1 MSARISRESVLT
13 GITRTMVIE
22 KYEQDDFD
30 SRWLAYKEGKYTSL
44 KEAFPLLTDKALTFL
59 RHGTLPNEWDENV

>member
-1 MSARISRESVLT
+1 
-13 GITRTMVIE
+13 MVIE